1 MSFFS
6 KTRLKASE
14 LFEDSFEYLQRT
26 YDQAI
31 ETFTP
36 ASPFGQI
43 LTVVVN
49 LGEMIFFYI
58 EAALTEL
65 NISRAR
71 NIESIYGLSRLT
83 GHDPTRGISARGI
96 IGLRLNTSAST
107 LLNGDYVQIVNGASL
122 EIGQNGL
129 TYFLKFDSDFIR
141 LNKTTKAFVNVEI
154 IQGEKDQQIFTGSG
168 TPLQSFNLTTKDPT
182 DQYLA
187 EVYVDGELWKKVD
200 SLYDM
205 NNDEKTVMIKTS
217 VNGGLS
223 IFFGNN

>member
-6 KTRLKASE
+6 KTRIKATE

-36 ASPFGQI
+36 ASPFGQV
-43 LTVVVN
+43 LTVVAN
-49 LGEMIFFYI
+49 LGELIFFYI
-58 EAALTEL
+58 ESIATES

-83 GHDPTRGISARGI
+83 GHDPTRGISSRGI

-107 LLNGDYVQIVNGASL
+107 LLNGDYVQIMNGSSL
-122 EIGQNGL
+122 EISQNNL

-141 LNKTTKAFVNVEI
+141 LGKTNPKFINVEI
-154 IQGEKDQQIFTGSG
+154 IQGEKDEQSFTGSG
-168 TPLQSFNLTTKDPT
+168 LSLQS
-182 DQYLA
+182 
-187 EVYVDGELWKKVD
+187 
-200 SLYDM
+200 
-205 NNDEKTVMIKTS
+205 
-217 VNGGLS
+217 
-223 IFFGNN
+223 